1 MLAGVG
7 QTKNSAT
14 WGGAK
19 TNPTPTDNKGGDTT
33 SNRKRSN
40 SKRAM
45 QFLLCF
51 GIVLMFVVNASAKK
65 ISKHLSPELYQMVL
79 NNDPNQTVDVIVQ
92 YKQKVRRQNLDNAAG
107 RGAKAKRQFNLIN
120 GVQMSISL
128 AQVSDLAEDSDV
140 RYVTL

>member
-19 TNPTPTDNKGGDTT
+19 TNPTPTDSKSGDAST
-33 SNRKRSN
+33 NRKRSN
-40 SKRAM
+40 SKRAI

-51 GIVLMFVVNASAKK
+51 GMVLMFVVNASAKK

-79 NNDPNQTVDVIVQ
+79 NNDPSQTVDVIVQ
-92 YKQKVRRQNLDNAAG
+92 YKQKYPFLDLEHVTYRLFETTTLG
-107 RGAKAKRQFNLIN
+107 
-120 GVQMSISL
+120 
-128 AQVSDLAEDSDV
+128 E
-140 RYVTL
+140 RYELP